1 MADNYLCVS
10 KLLNVRAANGEH
22 GELESGWCSGNCV
35 APTCVLFRGVLSMY
49 WDVLWTAL
57 PSESVPCAL
66 GAVFVDG
73 KDKEAMLVLTSDSS
87 SELRALHIH

>member
-1 MADNYLCVS
+1 
-10 KLLNVRAANGEH
+10 
-22 GELESGWCSGNCV
+22 
-35 APTCVLFRGVLSMY
+35 MY

-57 PSESVPCAL
+57 PSESVPCTL

>member
-1 MADNYLCVS
+1 MCLIPGRIVHVLGCFVDGTAF
-10 KLLNVRAANGEH
+10 RI
-22 GELESGWCSGNCV
+22 CSGH
-35 APTCVLFRGVLSMY
+35 M
-49 WDVLWTAL
+49 
-57 PSESVPCAL
+57 